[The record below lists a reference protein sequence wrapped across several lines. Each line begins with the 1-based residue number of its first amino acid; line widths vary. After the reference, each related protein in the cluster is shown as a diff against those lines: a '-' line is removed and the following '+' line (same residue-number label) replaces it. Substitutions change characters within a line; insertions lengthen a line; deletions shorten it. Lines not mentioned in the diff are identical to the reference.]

1 MVKFAHDCMVKMD
14 QLTIELADKLGEDT
28 RDLKMR
34 VGLHSGS
41 TTAGV
46 LRGEKGRF
54 QLFGDTVNTAA
65 RMETNGIKGR
75 IHVSQA
81 TADALIA
88 SGKSSWLTAREGKI
102 TAKGKGAMQTYFAD
116 LKNGTIKSGTTT
128 TSDTSFGAGN
138 NDKPASFDS
147 SGRGDNDT
155 P

>member
-54 QLFGDTVNTAA
+54 QLFGDTGRFSPCLCTLRFKA
-65 RMETNGIKGR
+65 RFV
-75 IHVSQA
+75 VSMYPNCIV
-81 TADALIA
+81 L
-88 SGKSSWLTAREGKI
+88 SSSQSILLLEW
-102 TAKGKGAMQTYFAD
+102 
-116 LKNGTIKSGTTT
+116 
-128 TSDTSFGAGN
+128 
-138 NDKPASFDS
+138 KPMVSRAEFMYH
-147 SGRGDNDT
+147 R
-155 P
+155 PLLMP